1 MSKMKITLNG
11 NGVREL
17 LKSREMQMFL
27 EDCVKKVS
35 GNEGETEV
43 YIAETRAVA
52 KITGNDGNNRLLKAV
67 GKS

>member
-17 LKSREMQMFL
+17 LKSREMQMLL
-27 EDCVKKVS
+27 EDCAKKIA

-43 YIAETRAVA
+43 YIAKTRAVA
-52 KITGNDGNNRLLKAV
+52 EIMGDDGNNRLLKAV
-67 GKS
+67 GKT

>member
-1 MSKMKITLNG
+1 MIKMKITLNG

-17 LKSREMQMFL
+17 LKSREMQMLL
-27 EDCVKKVS
+27 EDCAKKIS

-43 YIAETRAVA
+43 YIAKTRAVA
-52 KITGNDGNNRLLKAV
+52 EITGDDGNNRLLKAV

>member
-27 EDCVKKVS
+27 EDYAKKVS

>member
-17 LKSREMQMFL
+17 LKSRKMQMFL
-27 EDCVKKVS
+27 EDCAKKVS

-52 KITGNDGNNRLLKAV
+52 KITGDDGNNRLLKAV

>member
-27 EDCVKKVS
+27 EDCAKKVS

-52 KITGNDGNNRLLKAV
+52 KITGDDGNNRLLKAV